1 MTLQTEV
8 QQLTCIAVL
17 LNHQEV
23 RKPRSKKIDYYPL
36 LQYLTSVTS
45 WSFMAHLG
53 PYGVI

>member
-1 MTLQTEV
+1 MALQTEA

-23 RKPRSKKIDYYPL
+23 RSPRSKKIDYYPL

-45 WSFMAHLG
+45 WFFMAHLG